1 MRVHTFGRMFK
12 FYLCSFRHNQNVAI
26 KIIAKIIIDAVMTY
40 ILLSYYINCGVYGG
54 SMISVRIELIAG
66 KFYEFRQI

>member
-1 MRVHTFGRMFK
+1 M
-12 FYLCSFRHNQNVAI
+12 I
-26 KIIAKIIIDAVMTY
+26 Y